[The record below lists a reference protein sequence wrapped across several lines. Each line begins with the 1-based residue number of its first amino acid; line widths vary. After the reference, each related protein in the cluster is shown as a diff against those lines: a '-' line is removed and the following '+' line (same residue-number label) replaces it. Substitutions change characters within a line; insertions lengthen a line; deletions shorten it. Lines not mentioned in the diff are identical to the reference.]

1 VLLPYKRTS
10 NGSNSKA
17 LKSFAAH
24 RQLFEE
30 KISRHEDF
38 FSFFDSTTRYGIFAG
53 YTLRKTEVVMKKAA
67 LRWVIAAAAGLLA
80 ACAFITVNVYFPEK
94 DVKQAYKSLDEM
106 LLKQEP
112 TEQLQPQPDQAKPAE
127 KPVSFIPAISFAAE
141 AWAQDDLGNKLAEEL
156 AGNPEVQSAYDEM
169 RARLPQLNALR
180 DSGAV
185 GEAADGSVVVRDPAK
200 AGSAQAVV
208 QAENNSRK
216 TVIVNMAK
224 AILRLNKQP
233 ETKDSLRQVLAKAA
247 ATYADTKR
255 EEAKSGWWI
264 QLANGRWV
272 QK

>member
-1 VLLPYKRTS
+1 MR
-10 NGSNSKA
+10 KA
-17 LKSFAAH
+17 P
-24 RQLFEE
+24 
-30 KISRHEDF
+30 
-38 FSFFDSTTRYGIFAG
+38 
-53 YTLRKTEVVMKKAA
+53 
-67 LRWVIAAAAGLLA
+67 LRWVVATAAGLLA

-94 DVKQAYKSLDEM
+94 DVKEAYKSLDEM

-112 TEQLQPQPDQAKPAE
+112 KDQLQPLPEQQKPAE

-141 AWAQDDLGNKLAEEL
+141 AWAQDALGDQLAAEL
-156 AGNPEVQSAYDEM
+156 SGIPEVQKAYDEM

-200 AGSAQAVV
+200 AGSAQAIV
-208 QAENNSRK
+208 QAENNNRK
-216 TVIVNMAK
+216 TIIVNMAK
-224 AILRLNKQP
+224 AILRLNKQT
-233 ETKDSLRQVLAKAA
+233 ETKDALRQVLAKAA

-255 EEAKSGWWI
+255 EEAKAGWWI